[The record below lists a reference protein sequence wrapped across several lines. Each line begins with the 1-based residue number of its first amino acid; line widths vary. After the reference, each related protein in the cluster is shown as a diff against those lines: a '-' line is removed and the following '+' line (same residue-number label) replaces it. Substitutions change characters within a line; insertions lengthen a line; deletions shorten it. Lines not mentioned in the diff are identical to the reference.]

1 MTALA
6 PMLDSRRPTRHLPEL
21 PLPTAEDVAA
31 DWGLG
36 FHLTQAL
43 RQMQAGMI
51 KSAWGVLMTARC
63 KLGPQETAG
72 AERPPAEVV
81 SGRADAEWA
90 SEAPKKRQRR
100 QINADHVCDGWG
112 LPRELR
118 SVVGHIER
126 VSKAKTALGAV
137 EALDDALASLGNAIE
152 WASRA
157 EGAPAPSA
165 WPTSGRGAATAD
177 GSRLRAQSRST
188 GDGLAPAPC
197 AHECDRTTGADAP
210 PRPER
215 APASVRSKS

>member
-36 FHLTQAL
+36 FGLTQAL

-51 KSAWGVLMTARC
+51 KSAWGVLMSARC

-72 AERPPAEVV
+72 AERPPSEIITG
-81 SGRADAEWA
+81 GR
-90 SEAPKKRQRR
+90 SRR
-100 QINADHVCDGWG
+100 QVNADHVCDGWG

-197 AHECDRTTGADAP
+197 AHECDRTTGRKA
-210 PRPER
+210 
-215 APASVRSKS
+215 APAAASPREREAQS